1 MSNFGTR
8 QSGFF
13 GGSTSGGG
21 GGGVTSVG
29 GTSPIAS
36 SGGTTPNISISQANG
51 STNGFL
57 SSTDWTTF
65 NGKVTSVG
73 GTSPIASSGGTTPSI
88 SIPQANGST
97 NGYLSST
104 DWTTFSNNIVLATYQ
119 ALGST
124 FKSSSPV
131 VPTITMMTGGGL
143 LADGSVR
150 FIATYV
156 PITATITGVKFF
168 QVAQGDYTADNYNG
182 IGLYSYNGVNGTLTL
197 VASTTNDGNI
207 WKGANSNWQTKA
219 FTTPYSATSGLY
231 FVGLLVNWSVFNA
244 TPSIGSSVSST
255 AGLGASDFTNSAKLV
270 SFVNGQAS
278 LPITQLMSGT
288 TLSNINYGVW
298 LY

>member
-1 MSNFGTR
+1 MSLKNNNFGLFST
-8 QSGFF
+8 G
-13 GGSTSGGG
+13 TSGGG

-29 GTSPIAS
+29 GTPPIAS
-36 SGGTTPNISISQANG
+36 SGGTTPSISIAQANG

-65 NGKVTSVG
+65 NGKVSSVA
-73 GTSPIASSGGTTPSI
+73 GTAPITSSGGATPSI
-88 SIPQANGST
+88 SIAQANGST
-97 NGYLSST
+97 NGFLSST

-131 VPTITMMTGGGL
+131 VPTITMMNGGSA

-156 PITATITGVKFF
+156 PITATITGAKFF
-168 QVAQGDYTADNYNG
+168 QVVQGDYTADNYNG
-182 IGLYSYNGVNGTLTL
+182 IGLYSYSGGTLTL
-197 VASTTNDGNI
+197 VASSTNDGNI
-207 WKGANSNWQTKA
+207 WKGTASTWQTKA

-231 FVGLLVNWSVFNA
+231 FVGLLYNSSAQVTA
-244 TPSIGSSVSST
+244 PTIGSSQSST

-270 SFVNGQAS
+270 SLLNAQAS
-278 LPITQLMSGT
+278 LPSPQLMSGT
-288 TLSNINYGVW
+288 TLSNLNYGVW